1 MTSALRYLGQATL
14 YALVAIL
21 FGYLSSNP
29 SYTHFPPDQAMV
41 RLSFAHGAD
50 RRGECRQLS
59 AEEIADM
66 PPNMRVTA
74 ICPRERLPVYV
85 ELELDGLPLYS
96 AAHAPTGLNSDG
108 PSRAYQS
115 FAVSPGPHTITAR
128 LRDTARADGFDY
140 DTMTDVD
147 LAPGQH
153 FVIDF
158 RADIGGFVFR

>member
-1 MTSALRYLGQATL
+1 MTSVARYLGQAVL
-14 YALVAIL
+14 YGLVAVL
-21 FGYLSSNP
+21 FGYLSANP

-50 RRGECRQLS
+50 RRGECRRLS
-59 AEEIADM
+59 AEEIAET
-66 PPNMRVTA
+66 PPNMRVA
-74 ICPRERLPVYV
+74 MICPRERLPVLV
-85 ELELDGLPLYS
+85 ELELDGALLYS
-96 AAHAPTGLNSDG
+96 AELPPTGLSGDG

-115 FAVSPGPHTITAR
+115 FTVAPGLHTLTAR

-140 DTMTDVD
+140 DAATDVD

-158 RADIGGFVFR
+158 RDDIGGFVFQ

>member
-1 MTSALRYLGQATL
+1 MTSAPRYLGQAVL
-14 YALVAIL
+14 YGLVAAL
-21 FGYLSSNP
+21 LGYLSANP

-50 RRGECRQLS
+50 RLGECRRLS
-59 AEEIADM
+59 AKEIADLA
-66 PPNMRVTA
+66 PNMRVPT
-74 ICPRERLPVYV
+74 ICPRERLPVHV
-85 ELELDGLPLYS
+85 ELELDGALLYS
-96 AAHAPTGLNSDG
+96 AALAPTGLNSDG

-115 FAVSPGPHTITAR
+115 FAVPPGRHTLTAR
-128 LRDTARADGFDY
+128 LRDTARAEGFDY
-140 DTMTDVD
+140 DTAIDIE